1 MPRPTPWWIAL
12 PCLVVACAHGP
23 GLTREE
29 GHARFQKVTD
39 DYFAEA
45 FSFEPTSGSAAG
57 IHPYDGKLEEY
68 SASRVTAHVQTL
80 HGLLDRVVA
89 LWPERVALTFDDLID
104 LEALESRIRADL
116 LEWES
121 LGFQMQNPM
130 TYAGLPGNAIDLLLK
145 RDFAPAATRLKSVTS
160 RLQGIPALY
169 AAGKANVKQPP
180 KEWTQLAIIL
190 GNGTLGYLQDTV
202 GPWAKDA
209 AGTDAV
215 AYADFN
221 RANTTAIAATQ
232 DYLHHLE
239 KELLPR
245 SNGSWAIGA
254 DAFSRKLLYEEMIS
268 EPLPA
273 LLAKGEA
280 QLKADGQAF
289 VETARLIDPKK
300 TPAQVMA
307 SLYADHPKAADLL
320 NYVRRSLEGVRQFVV
335 AKDLV
340 TFPSEV
346 RPKVEYTPPFAR
358 NGAYASLDSPGPYE
372 TVATEAYYYVT
383 PPEPN
388 WDAKHIDEHLSEFN
402 TAMQPMINVHEAYP
416 GHFLQFLWAK
426 QFPTK
431 VRKLLGTSSN
441 AEGWAHYAE
450 QMVIE
455 EGFADADP
463 RIKLAQL
470 EEALLRDCRY
480 VVGIQLHTT
489 TMTVEQGADR
499 FVKECYQQ
507 PPIAYDEARRGT
519 YNPTYLY
526 YTYGKLAVY
535 DLRREYLSAKG
546 GTLRQFH
553 DAFVSQGALPIPLV
567 RKLLL
572 EPR

>member
-1 MPRPTPWWIAL
+1 MPRTPPPRIAL
-12 PCLVVACAHGP
+12 LALALGCAHGP
-23 GLTREE
+23 ALTREE

-57 IHPYDGKLEEY
+57 LHQYDGKLEEY
-68 SASRVTAHVQTL
+68 SAARIAGHVQTL
-80 HGLLDRVVA
+80 HGILERVVA
-89 LWPERVALTFDDLID
+89 LWPERVALPFDDLID
-104 LEALESRIRADL
+104 LEALEARIRADL
-116 LEWES
+116 LEWET
-121 LGFQMQNPM
+121 LGFQLQNPM
-130 TYAGLPGNAIDLLLK
+130 TYAGLPGTSIDLLLK
-145 RDFAPAATRLKSVTS
+145 RDFAPAAVRLKSVTT
-160 RLQGIPALY
+160 RLQGIPTLY
-169 AAGKANVKQPP
+169 ASGKANVKRPP
-180 KEWTQLAIIL
+180 KEWTQLALIL

-202 GPWAKDA
+202 TTWAKDA
-209 AGTDAV
+209 AGGDAV
-215 AYADFN
+215 AYADFV
-221 RANTTAIAATQ
+221 RANTTAVAATQ

-239 KELLPR
+239 KEVQPR
-245 SNGSWAIGA
+245 SDGSWAIGA
-254 DAFSRKLLYEEMIS
+254 DAFSRKLLYEEMIA
-268 EPLPA
+268 EPLPQ

-289 VETARLIDPKK
+289 FETARLIDPKK

-307 SLYADHPKAADLL
+307 SVFADHPKTPDLL
-320 NYVRRSLEGVRQFVV
+320 AYVRRSLEGVRQFVV

-340 TFPSEV
+340 SFPSEV

-388 WDAKHIDEHLSEFN
+388 WDAKHIQEHLAEFN
-402 TAMQPMINVHEAYP
+402 TSMQAMINVHEAYP
-416 GHFLQFLWAK
+416 GHFLQFLWSK

-431 VRKLLGTSSN
+431 VRKLLGASSN

-470 EEALLRDCRY
+470 EEALLRDCRF

-489 TMTVEQGADR
+489 TLTVEQGAER
-499 FVKECYQQ
+499 FVKECFQA
-507 PPIAYDEARRGT
+507 PANAYEEARRGT
-519 YNPTYLY
+519 YDPTYLV
-526 YTYGKLAVY
+526 YTYGKMQIY
-535 DLRREYLSAKG
+535 DLRREYLSQKG
-546 GTLRQFH
+546 GTLLQFH
-553 DAFVSQGALPIPLV
+553 DAFLAQGGVPIRLV
-567 RKLLL
+567 RKLLF
-572 EPR
+572 EAR